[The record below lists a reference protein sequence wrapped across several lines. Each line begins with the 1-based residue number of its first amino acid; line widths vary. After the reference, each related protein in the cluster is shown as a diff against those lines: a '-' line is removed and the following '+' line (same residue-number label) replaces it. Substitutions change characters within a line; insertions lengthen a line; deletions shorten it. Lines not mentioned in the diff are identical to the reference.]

1 MDLRERIVKAVLE
14 EEITREEA
22 AKRYDVGIAT
32 VYRFLQLK
40 RDRND
45 LSPATSPG
53 RPSVIA
59 PEDNEKLLVQI
70 KDNGDLT
77 LDEHC
82 ALWQENTG
90 QVVHR
95 ATMHNTIKRL
105 KISRKKRH

>member
-14 EEITREEA
+14 EKITRQEA
-22 AKRYDVGIAT
+22 AKRYNVGIAT

-40 RDRND
+40 RDLND
-45 LSPATSPG
+45 LTPSTSPG
-53 RPSVIA
+53 RPPIIA
-59 PEDNEKLLVQI
+59 LENNEKLYAQV
-70 KDNGDLT
+70 KDNNDLT

-82 ALWQENTG
+82 DLWQENTG

-105 KISRKKRH
+105 KISRKKRR